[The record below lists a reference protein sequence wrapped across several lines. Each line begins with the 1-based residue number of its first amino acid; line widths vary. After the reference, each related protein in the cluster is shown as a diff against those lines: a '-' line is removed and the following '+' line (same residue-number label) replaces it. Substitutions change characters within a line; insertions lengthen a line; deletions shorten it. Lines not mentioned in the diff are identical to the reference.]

1 VESYRAHKHLG
12 ARLGRNQVNPSKE
25 RLLAVSEITGFR
37 ANVIEKAARLLNLLT
52 EIQSHPHLKG
62 RLALKGGTALN
73 LFLWDMPRL
82 SVDIDLNY
90 IGSPDRDTMLSE
102 RREIEDS
109 LQGVFS
115 RQGLNVRRTPT
126 EHAGGKWILRHESA
140 MGGMGN
146 LELDLNY
153 MYRIPLWPVEEYDS
167 RKLGPFQAKDI
178 PIVDVHELF
187 AGKLVALLAR
197 DASRDLFDVHQILKL
212 HTWEIDRLRLGFV
225 LLGAMNRKDWRYVSV
240 KDISVNQNELERD
253 LVPVLRSKI
262 LEGVRDVGLWAS
274 RIVDETKDAFG
285 RLLPLRGHEVEFLD
299 RLLDQGEIHA
309 ELLTDDPGM
318 RELIFRHP
326 LLRWKALNV
335 TKRP

>member
-1 VESYRAHKHLG
+1 M
-12 ARLGRNQVNPSKE
+12 NPSKE
-25 RLLAVSEITGFR
+25 RLLAVSDITGFR

-52 EIQSHPHLKG
+52 EIRSHPRLKG

-90 IGSPDRDTMLSE
+90 IGSSDLDTMLSD

-115 RQGLNVRRTPT
+115 REGLNVRRTPT

-140 MGGMGN
+140 MGGTGN

-153 MYRIPLWPVEEYDS
+153 MYRIPLWPVEEHDS
-167 RKLGPFQAKDI
+167 QKLGPFQAENI

-212 HTWEIDRLRLGFV
+212 HKWEIDRLRLGFV
-225 LLGAMNRKDWRYVSV
+225 LFGAMNRKDWRTVSV
-240 KDISVNQNELERD
+240 KDIGVDQEELERD
-253 LVPVLRSKI
+253 LVPVLRSKT
-262 LEGVRDVGLWAS
+262 LEGVPDVGLWAS
-274 RIVDETKDAFG
+274 QIVDETKDAFG
-285 RLLPLRGHEVEFLD
+285 KLLPLRGHEVEFLD
-299 RLLDQGEIHA
+299 GLLDRGEIRA
-309 ELLTDDPGM
+309 KLLTDDPEM
-318 RELIFRHP
+318 REIIRQHP
-326 LLRWKALNV
+326 LLKWKAQNV
-335 TKRP
+335 RQRTS